1 MFVVSGMGMACS
13 GARIRVLLKRIAHV
27 FARSI
32 GLLNDILKIICKKR
46 VGADNDGGVIAPGKV
61 A

>member
-1 MFVVSGMGMACS
+1 MACS